1 MLHYYYRIICLEKD
15 DSCGCDYGQKK
26 KYWHEMYTSLMKSHI
41 CCHLL

>member
-26 KYWHEMYTSLMKSHI
+26 NIGMKCI
-41 CCHLL
+41 HL